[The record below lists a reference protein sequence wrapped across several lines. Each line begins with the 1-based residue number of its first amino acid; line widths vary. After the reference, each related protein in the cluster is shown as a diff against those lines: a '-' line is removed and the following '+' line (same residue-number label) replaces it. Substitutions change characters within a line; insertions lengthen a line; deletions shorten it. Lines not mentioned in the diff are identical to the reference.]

1 MTRKRK
7 HQTNKAILEGFA
19 NKLTSKDANMKFK
32 INPKGEIS
40 MSDAISELIEP
51 FKDDAPDYNSFRNLI
66 TYGCIAWNAANLP
79 VKEQDDLIN
88 KMLAA
93 VPSYSMEDRLE
104 LLGLIAELMDRK
116 KKLFPDISRMII
128 DFKVTDQGGNFHI
141 AVASTLEKG
150 KTAK

>member
-1 MTRKRK
+1 MARKRK
-7 HQTNKAILEGFA
+7 SKTNKAVLETFA
-19 NKLTSKDANMKFK
+19 HKLTSEDPKMKFK

-51 FKDDAPDYNSFRNLI
+51 FKEDVDDYTGFRNLV

-93 VPSYSMEDRLE
+93 IPHNMEDRLE
-104 LLGLIAELMDRK
+104 LLGLITELIDRK
-116 KKLFPDISRMII
+116 KKLFPNVSRMIV
-128 DFKVTDQGGNFHI
+128 DFKVTDQGKNFHI
-141 AVASTLEKG
+141 AVASTLEKQENE
-150 KTAK
+150 K